1 MKSKKSVIYFLA
13 VLLISVST
21 FKAVSQNCSV
31 YFPTVKGTI
40 YEMQQ
45 FDNKDKQT
53 GTSTYTVNNSITDT
67 EGNVAAIIHIH
78 SQGKSDK
85 DTMSANVSY
94 KCENGKAYV
103 DMKNFI
109 PSGSSEQYKDM
120 EIKTDASWME
130 IPQALSVGTTMV
142 DATGTMSFYS
152 NGTLFMTMKISI
164 TDRKVASSESV
175 TTPAGTFQCYKVTYN
190 IASESSIMGIK
201 TTINSK
207 AVEYYSTGTGIV
219 KSETYNKNDKLEGYS
234 VLSKITK
241 P

>member
-1 MKSKKSVIYFLA
+1 M
-13 VLLISVST
+13 LLSIITLKVT
-21 FKAVSQNCSV
+21 SQNCSI

-53 GTSTYTVNNSITDT
+53 GTSAYTVTSSTTDT
-67 EGNVAAIIHIH
+67 DGNVAAILHTH
-78 SQGKSDK
+78 YVGKSDK
-85 DTMSANVSY
+85 DTGSAYVSY
-94 KCENGKAYV
+94 KCQDGKAYV

-109 PSGSSEQYKDM
+109 PSGSSGQNMD
-120 EIKTDASWME
+120 IKTDASWME
-130 IPQALSVGTTMV
+130 IPQTLSVGMTMA

-152 NGTLFMTMKISI
+152 NGTLFSTIKISI
-164 TDRKVASSESV
+164 TDRKVESSESV
-175 TTPAGTFQCYKVTYN
+175 TTPAGTFQCFKVTYN
-190 IASESSIMGIK
+190 VASESTTMGIK
-201 TTINSK
+201 MTTNSK
-207 AVEYYSTGTGIV
+207 GVEYYSTGTGMV